1 MKKENIKSLIIILVF
16 VLFIGVVSIVTL
28 ITAPQ
33 TNYLENEKR
42 NTAKMPMFSVNT
54 LLDTTY
60 LKGSE
65 KYLEDRIFGR
75 SFFVGANSY
84 MKLLEGGNI
93 LEDVYMC
100 REGYLINAPKPLN
113 EKNIINNLSRFED
126 FSKEVKLPS
135 RMIIVPSPGYVMS
148 EIVPDKNALY
158 CDDYIFSK
166 AEEILSNTQLTD
178 VRDSLKSAFES
189 GNTVYYK
196 TDHHLTSYGCYIL
209 YSEFMKEAGLNPLG
223 KGKFNIETHKNF
235 CGTTRASSGYFL
247 TKGEDIELWHS
258 GFDLEVSISNG
269 KEYEKT
275 HDSFFFR
282 EHLEN
287 DDKYPVFAD
296 GNHALTKIRNKSKSG
311 KNLLIIKDSY
321 AHCTANFLSCE
332 YENIYMIDLRYY
344 RFPVS
349 EFVKENDIDELL
361 FLYGTDAINTDTNS
375 AWLY

>member
-16 VLFIGVVSIVTL
+16 VLFIGMVSIGTL
-28 ITAPQ
+28 ITAPK
-33 TNYLENEKR
+33 TKYLENEKR
-42 NTAKMPMFSVNT
+42 YTAEMPPFSVNT
-54 LLDTTY
+54 ILNTTY
-60 LKGSE
+60 FKDAE
-65 KYLEDRIFGR
+65 KYMEDRIFGR
-75 SFFVGANSY
+75 SFFVGTNSY
-84 MKLLEGGNI
+84 MKLFEGGNI

-113 EKNIINNLSRFED
+113 EKNVINNLSRFED
-126 FSKEVKLPS
+126 FSRAVNLPS

-148 EIVPDKNALY
+148 AIIPDKNALY
-158 CDDYIFSK
+158 CDEYIFSK
-166 AEEILSNTQLTD
+166 AEEILSNTSLTD
-178 VRDSLKSAFES
+178 VRKPLISAFES

-196 TDHHLTSYGCYIL
+196 TDHHLTSYGCYVL
-209 YSEFMKEAGLNPLG
+209 YSKFMKETGLNPIA
-223 KGKFNIETHKNF
+223 KEKFNIETHKNF
-235 CGTTRASSGYFL
+235 CGTTRAASGYFL

-258 GFDLEVSISNG
+258 GSDLEVSVSNG

-275 HDSFFFR
+275 QDDFFFR
-282 EHLEN
+282 EHLEK

-296 GNHALTKIRNKSKSG
+296 GNHALTKITNKSKSG

-332 YENIYMIDLRYY
+332 YENSYMIDLRYY

-349 EFVKENDIDELL
+349 EFIKENDIDELL

-375 AWLY
+375 GWLY